1 VKAMRVNNKQQ
12 APLLIAATLTQP
24 QPGNGELLIRVRAA
38 GVTPSELL
46 WYPTTHTKEGGVR
59 TGAVPGHEFSGV
71 VAALGKG
78 ADGFKIGDEIYGLN
92 DWFADG
98 ATAEFCL
105 TQPQNVALKPKS
117 LTHELAATVP
127 IGALT
132 AGQGLFDRAKMQP
145 GERIL
150 IHGAA
155 GAVGLF
161 AVQLAHL
168 HGAYVIA
175 TASALDAEFVRR
187 LGADEVIDYKSS
199 RFEDQVEKVDIVF
212 DGVGGETLDRSW
224 AVLKPSGRMV
234 TIAADSEGTTDQ
246 RVKDAFFIVEPN
258 QKQLL
263 EFAKLLDAGTLKA
276 FVSTV
281 VPLEEAS
288 VAYGRTVRDKR
299 GYGKVVIAVAA

>member
-1 VKAMRVNNKQQ
+1 MKAMRMNNAQEG
-12 APLLIAATLTQP
+12 LMLIAAELPQP
-24 QPGNGELLIRVRAA
+24 QPGEGQLLIRVRAT
-38 GVTPSELL
+38 GVTPTELL
-46 WYPTTHTKEGGVR
+46 WYPTTHTKEGGAR

-71 VAALGKG
+71 IAALGKG
-78 ADGFKIGDEIYGLN
+78 ANDFKVGDEIYGMN

-105 TQPQNVALKPKS
+105 TQPQNIALKPKG

-132 AGQGLFDRAKMQP
+132 AWQGLFDRAKMQSA
-145 GERIL
+145 ERVL

-168 HGAYVIA
+168 RGAYVIA
-175 TASALDAEFVRR
+175 TASAPKMEFVTQ
-187 LGADEVIDYKSS
+187 LGADEVIDYKTS
-199 RFEDQVEKVDIVF
+199 RFEKQVEKVDIVF

-224 AVLKPSGRMV
+224 AVLKPGGRLV
-234 TIAADSEGTTDQ
+234 TIAAESEGTRDQ
-246 RVKDAFFIVEPN
+246 RVKDAFLIVEPS

-263 EFAKLLDAGTLKA
+263 EVAKLLDAGTLKA
-276 FVSTV
+276 FVSAV
-281 VPLEEAS
+281 VSLEEAS
-288 VAYGRTVRDKR
+288 VVYSGAVREKL